1 MNLIFGRPKRTFMN
15 LTTASIINSDGSM
28 EPYIAEAS
36 TILIPS
42 TETAFEN
49 DVDEIL
55 SDYYDYVPSGVLERL
70 NVLILSLTEAKK

>member
-1 MNLIFGRPKRTFMN
+1 MFVNLA
-15 LTTASIINSDGSM
+15 TASIINPDGSE
-28 EPYIAEAS
+28 EPYIPEAS

-70 NVLILSLTEAKK
+70 NVLILSLTEEKK